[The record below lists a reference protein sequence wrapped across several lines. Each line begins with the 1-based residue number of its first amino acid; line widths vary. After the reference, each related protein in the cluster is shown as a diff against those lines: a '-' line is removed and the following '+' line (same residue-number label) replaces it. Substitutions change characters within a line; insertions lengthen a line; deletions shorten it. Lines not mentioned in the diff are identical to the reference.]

1 MVDKKRDA
9 IGEVVEAFIEL
20 RVRYPSTE
28 LFLVAEK
35 G

>member
-1 MVDKKRDA
+1 MVDEERDA
-9 IGEVVEAFIEL
+9 IGEVVEAFIEF
-20 RVRYPSTE
+20 RVRQPSTE